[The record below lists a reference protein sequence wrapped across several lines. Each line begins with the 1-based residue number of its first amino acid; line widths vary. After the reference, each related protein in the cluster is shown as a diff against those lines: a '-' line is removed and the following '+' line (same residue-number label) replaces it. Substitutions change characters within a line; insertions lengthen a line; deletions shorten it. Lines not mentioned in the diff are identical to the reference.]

1 MAHGGHQPVGSR
13 AGAGELGCTEALAQ
27 RGLHSGGAIGHVGRK
42 IIHALLLAGLV
53 AGRQATSTLW
63 VERTHL
69 SVAAFAA
76 GPGWLWEGM
85 ARRKLKGILALARI
99 AGMALAIVVAIP
111 LLLTPLYL
119 VVDPVSVPML
129 SRQLTGRPMERQW
142 RDIGDISDRLK
153 AAVILSE
160 DGQFCRHWGVDFGA
174 LRGEVERFM
183 AGEDARGAS
192 TITMQ
197 VARNLFLW
205 NNQSVVRKALEVPL
219 ALYIDLVL
227 PKRRIMEIYLN
238 IAEWG
243 PEGQFGVS
251 AGAERAF
258 GIEPQNLDWRTAT
271 LLVTALPNP
280 MLRQPGRPSAGMV
293 RIARVIEGRVRE
305 YGRRANCVGEGGQL
319 AL

>member
-1 MAHGGHQPVGSR
+1 
-13 AGAGELGCTEALAQ
+13 
-27 RGLHSGGAIGHVGRK
+27 
-42 IIHALLLAGLV
+42 
-53 AGRQATSTLW
+53 
-63 VERTHL
+63 
-69 SVAAFAA
+69 
-76 GPGWLWEGM
+76 M
-85 ARRKLKGILALARI
+85 ARRGKPKGIWRI
-99 AGMALAIVVAIP
+99 LRWLGLVVAVLVAIP

-129 SRQLTGRPMERQW
+129 ERYLTGRVVDREW

-153 AAVILSE
+153 ASVILSE
-160 DGQFCRHWGVDFGA
+160 DGQFCRHWGVDLGA
-174 LRGEVERFM
+174 LRDEVQNFM

-205 NNQSVVRKALEVPL
+205 NGQSVVRKALEVPL

-243 PEGQFGVS
+243 PEGQFGVA
-251 AGAERAF
+251 AGARRAF
-258 GIEPQNLDWRTAT
+258 GIAPQNLDWRTAT

-280 MLRQPGRPSAGMV
+280 LLRQPGRPSAGML
-293 RIARVIEGRVRE
+293 RIAGIIEGRVAE
-305 YGRRANCVGEGGQL
+305 YGERASCVGEGGRL

>member
-1 MAHGGHQPVGSR
+1 
-13 AGAGELGCTEALAQ
+13 
-27 RGLHSGGAIGHVGRK
+27 
-42 IIHALLLAGLV
+42 
-53 AGRQATSTLW
+53 
-63 VERTHL
+63 
-69 SVAAFAA
+69 
-76 GPGWLWEGM
+76 M
-85 ARRKLKGILALARI
+85 ARRKLKGFRALMRNLAIALAV
-99 AGMALAIVVAIP
+99 VVAIP
-111 LLLTPLYL
+111 AVMTPLYL
-119 VVDPVSVPML
+119 VINPVSVPMV
-129 SRQLTGRPMERQW
+129 SRLLTGRPMERQW
-142 RDIGDISDRLK
+142 RDMEDISDRLK

-174 LRGEVERFM
+174 LRDEVERFM

-205 NNQSVVRKALEVPL
+205 NGQSVVRKALEVPL

-243 PEGQFGVS
+243 PEGQFGVA

-258 GIEPQNLDWRTAT
+258 GVEPQNLDWRTAT

-280 MLRQPGRPSAGMV
+280 LLRQPGRPSAGMV
-293 RIARVIEGRVRE
+293 RIAGIIERRVRE
-305 YGRRANCVGEGGQL
+305 FGERASCAGEGGRL
-319 AL
+319 SL

>member
-1 MAHGGHQPVGSR
+1 M
-13 AGAGELGCTEALAQ
+13 
-27 RGLHSGGAIGHVGRK
+27 
-42 IIHALLLAGLV
+42 
-53 AGRQATSTLW
+53 AGRQAICAQMMQDAQH
-63 VERTHL
+63 ERAAATGRAI
-69 SVAAFAA
+69 AAFTRV
-76 GPGWLWEGM
+76 PGWVLESM
-85 ARRKLKGILALARI
+85 ARRKLKGFRALMRNLA
-99 AGMALAIVVAIP
+99 MALAVVIAIP
-111 LLLTPLYL
+111 VVMTPLYL
-119 VVDPVSVPML
+119 VIDPVSVPMV
-129 SRQLTGRPMERQW
+129 SRLLTGRPMDRQW
-142 RDIGDISDRLK
+142 RDIGEISDRLK

-174 LRGEVERFM
+174 LRDEVERFM

-205 NNQSVVRKALEVPL
+205 NGQSVVRKALEVPL

-243 PEGQFGVS
+243 PEGQFGVA

-280 MLRQPGRPSAGMV
+280 LLRQPGRPSAGMV
-293 RIARVIEGRVRE
+293 RIAGIIERRVRA
-305 YGRRANCVGEGGQL
+305 YGERASCVGEGGRL
-319 AL
+319 SL